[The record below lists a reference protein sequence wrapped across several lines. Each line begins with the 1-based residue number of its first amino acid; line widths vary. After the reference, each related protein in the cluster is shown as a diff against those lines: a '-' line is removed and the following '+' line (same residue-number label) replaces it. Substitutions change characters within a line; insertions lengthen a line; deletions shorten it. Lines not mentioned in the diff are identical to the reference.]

1 MTGSR
6 HAEDLLKMDSTTD
19 FSRYPTAGCLS
30 GKEPHLLRYVLK
42 HKANCF
48 SIKALHHR
56 CLYSKAHDKIFFSI
70 IQHTCNTFFFSWQT
84 KVFNLKYLANLNS
97 SYMLTIHSNNLSYIR
112 LSESD
117 LSHIKSILT
126 HEYQHNST

>member
-6 HAEDLLKMDSTTD
+6 QAEDLLKMDSTTD

-70 IQHTCNTFFFSWQT
+70 MQHTCNKFFFSWQT
-84 KVFNLKYLANLNS
+84 KIFNLKYLANLNS
-97 SYMLTIHSNNLSYIR
+97 SSMLAIHSNNFLYIR
-112 LSESD
+112 LSEPD
-117 LSHIKSILT
+117 LSQIKSILI
-126 HEYQHNST
+126 HEYQHN